1 MKEKKYSAGAV
12 KHCFWFTEF
21 RKAVELRAERKTW
34 NEIGEL
40 AENNNIF
47 GAPTPLRSR
56 QILNTVSR
64 RVKALDESFYPVFQS
79 SDATAQKLIVLIAV
93 MASDR
98 LFAEFVYEVVREKM
112 FMGIY
117 ELTDSD
123 IRKFFSAKQEQD
135 TRVAKWSE
143 LTFKRLLSVYKVILH
158 DAGLLDGTRSPM
170 KIIRPLPS
178 PELENWL
185 IGNKMRLYLRAITGE
200 A

>member
-1 MKEKKYSAGAV
+1 MKEKQYSAGAIS
-12 KHCFWFTEF
+12 HCFWFSEF
-21 RKAVELRAERKTW
+21 RKVVDFRAAGKTW
-34 NEIGEL
+34 DEIKELNET
-40 AENNNIF
+40 ENVF
-47 GAPTPLRSR
+47 AAPTPHRANNIWSA
-56 QILNTVSR
+56 VSR
-64 RVKALDESFYPVFQS
+64 RVKALDGGFYPVFQS
-79 SDATAQKLIVLIAV
+79 SDATAQKLIVLVGI